1 VLEIKWNDIDP
12 TTETKRYLRAERFAK
27 QWQFACRTG
36 RFEQWR
42 KGLEPT
48 LEMWEHVYQ
57 TLERRY
63 RRRDGVH
70 DEDIADVK
78 VKLDQARRRAA
89 AQQG

>member
-1 VLEIKWNDIDP
+1 
-12 TTETKRYLRAERFAK
+12 
-27 QWQFACRTG
+27 
-36 RFEQWR
+36 
-42 KGLEPT
+42 
-48 LEMWEHVYQ
+48 MWEHVYQ

-78 VKLDQARRRAA
+78 VKLDEARRRAA